1 MDAPRTR
8 VLYLIGTTRCG
19 STLIGSLLG
28 QVPGVVHVGE
38 LARIWEEGLVQNHR
52 CGCGAPFADCAFWTA
67 VLDRAFGGRDGI
79 DPRRMTAIVAG
90 SARTR
95 HAGRLATR
103 RGRERMRAD
112 MAEYTEATA
121 RLYHAVA
128 AVAGATTVLDSSKTP
143 LLGWLATGRADL
155 DFWALHVTRD
165 PRAVAYSWQR
175 RKFDPAKGEDM
186 HRENTIATSLG
197 WVAWN
202 GLAASLWSDPVLRDR
217 YLHVRYEDL
226 AAEPHAV
233 LDRILGW
240 LGDRTPATALI
251 GEDRCF
257 RPALAH
263 TIAGNPM
270 RFDRKSRPIAIDTEW
285 RQAASRRDKLLVA
298 SLTWPLL
305 GKYRYPLL
313 A

>member
-52 CGCGAPFADCAFWTA
+52 CGCGQPFADCPFWA
-67 VLDRAFGGRDGI
+67 EVLERAFGGKGRI
-79 DPRRMTAIVAG
+79 DPQRMTDIVSRSG
-90 SARTR
+90 RTR
-95 HAGRLATR
+95 HAGRLATA
-103 RGRERMRAD
+103 RGRDRMRAE
-112 MAEYTEATA
+112 MAEYTDATA

-128 AVAGATTVLDSSKTP
+128 AVSGAHTVLDSSKTP
-143 LLGWLATGRADL
+143 LLGWLATGRPDL
-155 DFWALHVTRD
+155 DLWALHVTRD

-175 RKFDPAKGEDM
+175 KKFDPAKGEDM
-186 HRENTIATSLG
+186 HRESTIATSLG

-202 GLAASLWSDPVLRDR
+202 GLAASLWSDPALRAR

-226 AAEPHAV
+226 AEDPHAV
-233 LDRILGW
+233 LDRMLAW
-240 LGDRTPATALI
+240 LGDPTPARELI
-251 GEDRCF
+251 GDDRRF
-257 RPALAH
+257 RPAPAH

-270 RFDRKSRPIAIDTEW
+270 RFDRQPKPIALDTEW
-285 RQAASRRDKLLVA
+285 RQGASRRDKLLVA